1 MNCKMMSADAVYA
14 WPIAEIAVM
23 GADGAVRIIDRHRIE
38 EAEDPQAEYEACKKA
53 YEEQFSNP
61 FLAAEKGY
69 VDEIILPEEKVPRLR
84 ETFRLLRTKQ
94 VDEVSVRRH
103 GNMPL

>member
-1 MNCKMMSADAVYA
+1 M
-14 WPIAEIAVM
+14 
-23 GADGAVRIIDRHRIE
+23 
-38 EAEDPQAEYEACKKA
+38 

-69 VDEIILPEEKVPRLR
+69 VDEIILPEETVPRLR

-94 VDEVSVRRH
+94 VDEVNVRRH

>member
-1 MNCKMMSADAVYA
+1 MKLKFTHKTWYFFLLCAAASMLNGFAVLGG
-14 WPIAEIAVM
+14 M
-23 GADGAVRIIDRHRIE
+23 D
-38 EAEDPQAEYEACKKA
+38 
-53 YEEQFSNP
+53 FSFLEMVAFCITGITIL

-69 VDEIILPEEKVPRLR
+69 VDEIILPEETVPRLR

-94 VDEVSVRRH
+94 VDKVSVRRH